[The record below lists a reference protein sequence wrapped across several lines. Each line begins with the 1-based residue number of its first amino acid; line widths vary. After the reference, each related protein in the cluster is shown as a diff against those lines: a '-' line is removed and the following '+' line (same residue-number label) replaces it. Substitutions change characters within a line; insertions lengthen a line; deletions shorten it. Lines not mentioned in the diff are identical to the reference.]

1 MIPTVLH
8 SAAVAKALHESRLAT
23 MPAHAPL
30 IELCRT
36 LAAQMDAAGAEPS
49 TRLTA
54 AYLSAL
60 KDLRRATLELPAER
74 PRGKL
79 AELRAMR
86 PVPPPTKKTRR
97 PA

>member
-8 SAAVAKALHESRLAT
+8 SAAVARALHESRLAT

-36 LAAQMDAAGAEPS
+36 LAAQLDAAGAEPS

-60 KDLRRATLELPAER
+60 KDLRRAIADVPAER
-74 PRGKL
+74 PPGKL
-79 AELRAMR
+79 AELREIR
-86 PVPPPTKKTRR
+86 PVPAPTKKTRR

>member
-1 MIPTVLH
+1 MKHAEAVE
-8 SAAVAKALHESRLAT
+8 AAVADTRVGT

-60 KDLRRATLELPAER
+60 KDLRRALLELPAER

-86 PVPPPTKKTRR
+86 PVPPPKSKR